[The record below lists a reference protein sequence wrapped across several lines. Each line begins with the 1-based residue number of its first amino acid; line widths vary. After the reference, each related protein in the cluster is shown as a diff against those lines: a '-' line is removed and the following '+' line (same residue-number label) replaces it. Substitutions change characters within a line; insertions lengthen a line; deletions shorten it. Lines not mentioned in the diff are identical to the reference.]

1 MKPDVNVAHQT
12 DFYLNPERACEV
24 LGSLGIRVGTSR
36 LSVLRSVG
44 GGPEF
49 RKFGKK
55 VFYTREALDRWVAS
69 KLSPAFASTS
79 EYPSSRTAVSEVRG
93 NA

>member
-1 MKPDVNVAHQT
+1 MTLDVNVAHQT

-24 LGSLGIRVGTSR
+24 LGSLGIRVSTSR
-36 LSVLRSVG
+36 LSVLRCLG

-49 RKFGKK
+49 RKFGKR
-55 VFYTREALDRWVAS
+55 VFYTREALDSWVAS

-79 EYPSSRTAVSEVRG
+79 EYPLSRTAVSEVPR